1 MTLVLA
7 NPHAQGGR
15 VRKRLPALAEALEAL
30 TPIPRLHA
38 PDTPEQ
44 ALDLLMHEPIG
55 SRVVLV
61 GGDGSFNRWL
71 PALLARQLGVG
82 LVPLGS
88 GNDLAR
94 ALGLNRHDWRQA
106 LADAVHGRTRAIDTG
121 LAIWSDA
128 QGDVH
133 RSPFAS
139 SLTCGFDS
147 AVGLRALQGP
157 RWLRGLPRYLW
168 ATLAECRHLRHW
180 NAQGQADGQAL
191 PAGPMLFTS
200 VLNTPTYGSGLQAV
214 PQARVD
220 DGQLHWLRA
229 GPFDRWGT
237 LRMLPTLTRGAHLR
251 HPWVQTGAFREL
263 VLQGSDALPLAA
275 DGEWLGLA
283 RQLRVTVAPA
293 SLQIVAPALPRG

>member
-1 MTLVLA
+1 MTLVLV

-15 VRKRLPALAEALEAL
+15 VRRRLPALAQALEPL
-30 TPIPRLHA
+30 TPIPRLQA
-38 PDTPEQ
+38 PESPEE
-44 ALDLLMHEPIG
+44 ALDILMREPPG

-71 PALLARQLGVG
+71 PALLARQLTAG

-94 ALGLNRHDWRQA
+94 ALGLKRHDWRQA
-106 LADAVHGRTRAIDTG
+106 LAEAIRGRAQPIDTG
-121 LAIWSDA
+121 LAVWSDA
-128 QGDVH
+128 QGDLH
-133 RSPFAS
+133 RTPFAS

-180 NAQGQADGQAL
+180 SAQGEADAQPL
-191 PAGPMLFTS
+191 PTGPMLFTS

-214 PQARVD
+214 PHARVN

-237 LRMLPTLTRGAHLR
+237 LRMLPTLMNGAHLR
-251 HPWVQTGAFREL
+251 HPQVHTGACQTLR
-263 VLQGSDALPLAA
+263 LQGQDMLPLAA

-283 RQLRVTVAPA
+283 RTLRVTVAPA
-293 SLQIVAPALPRG
+293 SLQVVAPALRG